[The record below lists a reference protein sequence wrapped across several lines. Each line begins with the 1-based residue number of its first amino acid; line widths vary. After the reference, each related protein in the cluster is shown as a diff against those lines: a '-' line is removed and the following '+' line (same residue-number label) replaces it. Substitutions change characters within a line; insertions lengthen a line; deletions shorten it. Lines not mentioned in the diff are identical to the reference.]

1 MTIQKLTAELLKY
14 FEDFDWY
21 DYQDNID
28 ENTWDDTYYSLLN
41 SDKRKTIISVLKENI
56 QECDDIELTNKAI
69 TLIKELN
76 RMEA

>member
-21 DYQDNID
+21 DYQDKLD
-28 ENTWDDTYYSLLN
+28 ENTWDDTYHSLLS
-41 SDKRKTIISVLKENI
+41 SDERKKMISILKENI
-56 QECDDIELTNKAI
+56 EECNDMQLNNQAI
-69 TLIKELN
+69 RLITELN